1 MFYKNIFEVM
11 PIWMYG
17 WMSTFS
23 GTPVFANI
31 LYQLYNVVF
40 TCLPIIWFATYDWEH
55 NKHMLL
61 KRPNLYW
68 IGINDVY
75 FNSYVFWR
83 WFFYGVGQSSM
94 IMIICFWTIGGLF
107 PNGKTGDIEG
117 TGNLV
122 FLLLVITVNIKVLLS
137 SS

>member
-17 WMSTFS
+17 WLSTFS
-23 GTPVFANI
+23 GTPVFTNI

-40 TCLPIIWFATYDWEH
+40 TCLPIIFFATFDWEH
-55 NKHMLL
+55 SKQMLL

-75 FNSYVFWR
+75 FNGFVFWR
-83 WFFYGVGQSSM
+83 WFFYAVA
-94 IMIICFWTIGGLF
+94 
-107 PNGKTGDIEG
+107 
-117 TGNLV
+117 
-122 FLLLVITVNIKVLLS
+122 
-137 SS
+137 